1 MLPSRDRALRVVELL
16 AHAPDGLPMSEIAE
30 TLAIPKT
37 AIHRLLG
44 DLQQMGYV
52 SHLHDGRFCLT
63 VKIISIALDYLAA
76 TGLTDAVQPPLDR
89 IAQQSGEL
97 ARLALVNGEQL
108 IWIAKAQ
115 GAGPGLRYE
124 PGPGCVVNL
133 SATATGLAWLATLP
147 EDQALRLIA
156 EQGLA
161 PEPAQGPC
169 APRSI
174 QDVLARLDIV
184 RTQGYATV
192 CDANENGMSALAVP
206 VFAAAGDHALGSL
219 CITGP
224 SFRFTTDEMQ
234 ALIPAALDTAAALS
248 RASRESPLMGRGPA

>member
-1 MLPSRDRALRVVELL
+1 
-16 AHAPDGLPMSEIAE
+16 MSEIAE
-30 TLAIPKT
+30 RLAIPKT

-52 SHLHDGRFCLT
+52 SHTHDGRFCLT
-63 VKIISIALDYLAA
+63 IKIISIALDYLAA
-76 TGLTDAVQPPLDR
+76 TGLTDAVQPPLDHAAR
-89 IAQQSGEL
+89 QSGEL
-97 ARLALVNGEQL
+97 ARLAVVNHEEL

-133 SATATGLAWLATLP
+133 AATATGLAWLATLP

-156 EQGLA
+156 IQGLT
-161 PEPAQGPC
+161 PEPTQGPQ

-174 QDVLARLDIV
+174 QAVLKRLEKV
-184 RTQGYATV
+184 RAQGHAMMF
-192 CDANENGMSALAVP
+192 DSNENGMSALAVP
-206 VFAAAGDHALGSL
+206 VFTPGSHQALGAL

-224 SFRFTTDEMQ
+224 SFRFTQARME
-234 ALIPAALDTAAALS
+234 ALIPAALETATALG
-248 RASRESPLMGRGPA
+248 RASRDSPLLARVLI